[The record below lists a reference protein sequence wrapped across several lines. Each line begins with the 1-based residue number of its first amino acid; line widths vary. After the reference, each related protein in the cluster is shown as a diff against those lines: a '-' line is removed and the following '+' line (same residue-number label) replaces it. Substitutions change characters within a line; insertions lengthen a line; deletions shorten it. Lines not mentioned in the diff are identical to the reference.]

1 MSNNNKETM
10 TKKQQDDLTSTFNNL
25 PWGLPLGFPSLSP
38 FGAFPTFG
46 LPTPNF
52 PPLNSFASSPTTAF
66 PPPPSLLSND
76 STNPSTSTDVWSNG
90 LSTTNSSIDYNE
102 YAKQLGFL
110 MNAFTEQQQQQQQQE
125 IDKTK
130 GTKRFCLFL
139 KEKKILCFP
148 FKASPTIKHSK
159 SKQSHTH
166 SPDVINGKR
175 HDDSRRSSSSTK
187 SSSRSKSSLNP
198 TSNLSSSSK
207 TSTTTDPT
215 MLDPLAFAA
224 AAAAASGGLTF
235 PYFLPSL
242 LSQTSSTTNNNNNP
256 SAYPFSSL
264 PTSLT
269 NPTAGLYPFLSPDWF
284 TSATTASSSSPSMGN
299 VTPDLKHSKKRSKSI
314 RTLTEEQDK
323 NSSSLLHLALS
334 DPTNTNGSRMS
345 RRNSTND
352 TGVDDSRSNDDG
364 RIKANI
370 HFSVNLKEKILLDD
384 SDPNPK
390 RKKPDEVNETLV
402 RIPLNRGWKRV
413 TIIRAITRTGVRGDV
428 SYYAPCGRKLRS
440 FQEID
445 RYLSKKNITDLDRSH
460 FTFSSKVHI
469 GFFHEPKEGPDG
481 KTIFHESTEDE
492 IVNRILEINPKFRRI
507 ETSSSPSLTPS
518 NGTNDHH
525 DDHRKIRLEQEE
537 ISKRAAE
544 IKTKREA
551 MRLTRNIP
559 NESTKPPETQYQH
572 NDFIKAIIEQQKLVQ
587 QQELEHKQKL
597 QQEQQEQERKRQ
609 ELAYLKQLELKK
621 RQEEKLLLIEQR
633 KAEKNAQREKKIQ
646 EKYMEIVLAKEMKRI
661 TEDMQLRDLKVKCC
675 QFPLPILKPIENM
688 RLSIEAFANCLMI
701 IEFLNNFKHIL
712 NIPDNL
718 IPTLN
723 SLQQSLLNYSSS
735 RDLNSLCQILLRI
748 ALEDPG
754 IPNPKKA
761 LTNLGQKLSEI
772 DITEHTFS
780 EILRIYIRERNGF
793 DDKLSQSLSDVSFQV
808 LISDEKAEV
817 LAFLC
822 NDLSTNKR
830 VVDEIDRNLEELISL
845 KHEKWEIEKR
855 LRRLKF
861 EKYNNTNSNSNVKKM
876 ATLLRE
882 KDLNSSDNES
892 PDDSDGESMKND
904 DETSITND
912 PATITADDQDIETL
926 DETKIDDIDK
936 RLALVTRKYILIK
949 RRVIDKQCRIRA
961 LHLGQDRYRRRY
973 WYFSHLPGIYI
984 EGLVSGDISSDDI
997 QNIIENVT
1005 KQKHDNKPSIN
1016 NNECNS
1022 SSRSTQR
1029 KKQQTRTP
1037 NVTSPPPPPS
1047 SSSQQLQPPS
1057 SSSSTRNST
1066 IEQSPMIELNKIK
1079 NENSD
1084 NEDEQQQINTTNNIT
1099 EDLATMD
1106 LSAFCMAAKRDNDV
1120 QQIVIVNEEKPIT
1133 NGTSKDVEIKH
1144 ELSDELN
1151 PKRIVNEFNDD
1162 NLPLDLSCS
1171 KSKRTYQDDYWTSQH
1186 TQAVYPLTSSIDQF
1200 QELNDLAT
1208 TAMLINNI
1216 KQEQTNTN
1224 LSKNILDLTNV
1235 NLQNIISNQY
1245 MSTFNLSTPIKQES
1259 STTNF
1264 KQIEQSI
1271 REKFQYSQPLP
1282 IPDDVQSGWWLIQ
1295 TSDELRTLI
1304 KSLAKRGQRE
1314 RYLCRMLQRY
1324 FDVITNSMLNIKIEN
1339 SLLSIENENENENEN
1354 DEQQQQQQTSNDFI
1368 ENDNQNFDDTHEM
1381 DVLNEIYNLADRI
1394 IASSLQCRSYDIN
1407 TSRKRLTYSDIQAK
1421 GSDILDEAKHLLTDI
1436 ERNIE
1441 RRYLKYPFAR
1451 KYELNLSSLNRIN
1464 QHSTYHHT
1472 LENSTNEIVS
1482 SSKYDEAPQQLERWR
1497 RTINESR
1504 TPARLAL
1511 CLAQLEGFIA
1521 WERSIMRVYCEIC
1534 NSDVDEEKLLL
1545 CDGCDRGTHTY
1556 CFMPPMS
1563 FIPPND
1569 WYCYVC
1575 IGKAKGE
1582 NLCFVCGNKG
1592 DNQLNRC
1599 EHCGKLFHEE
1609 CLKNAKQQRGKWLCV
1624 LCAAN
1629 DSSALIA
1636 TLSAGNNNTKWQ
1648 MGRQTFRSTNTSA
1661 NATNNSTSKSRQPS
1675 ISSTSSVTNTN
1686 GESTNNSS
1694 LSNRNRSNSNRKS
1707 KPRNSSTNTE
1717 ISILQES
1724 HSNSSH
1730 TDAITMSSLNES
1742 SSIQSPSNT
1751 ADIDDDIP
1759 SPTMGG
1765 TTNTMNNSKKKP
1777 SRKSKSNT
1785 DNNDI
1790 KACRIILN
1798 ELLKNDA
1805 SWPFQTPVDAKQ
1817 HPEYYECIKNPM
1829 DFSTMKKKMRN
1840 HQYTKRDEFFNDVQL
1855 ILNNCE
1861 YYNEDDSPVGEAGHV
1876 LRTFFE
1882 TRWAKQF
1889 G

>member
-38 FGAFPTFG
+38 FGAFPAFG
-46 LPTPNF
+46 LNAPNF
-52 PPLNSFASSPTTAF
+52 PAMNSFGSSPTASPF
-66 PPPPSLLSND
+66 PPSLLSND
-76 STNPSTSTDVWSNG
+76 SNNQTSSTDLWSNG
-90 LSTTNSSIDYNE
+90 LSAANNSIDYNE

-110 MNAFTEQQQQQQQQE
+110 MNAFTEQQQQQQQQQE
-125 IDKTK
+125 TDKPK
-130 GTKRFCLFL
+130 S
-139 KEKKILCFP
+139 
-148 FKASPTIKHSK
+148 SPTTKHSK
-159 SKQSHTH
+159 HKSSHTS
-166 SPDVINGKR
+166 SPDVINGKK

-187 SSSRSKSSLNP
+187 SSSRSKSSSLNP
-198 TSNLSSSSK
+198 TSNLSSSTK
-207 TSTTTDPT
+207 TSTTNDPN
-215 MLDPLAFAA
+215 MLDPMAFAAA

-242 LSQTSSTTNNNNNP
+242 LSQTPSTTTTNNNP
-256 SAYPFSSL
+256 SPYPFS
-264 PTSLT
+264 SLT

-284 TSATTASSSSPSMGN
+284 TSASASSMGN
-299 VTPDLKHSKKRSKSI
+299 ITPDLNKSKKRSKSI

-323 NSSSLLHLALS
+323 NSSSLLHLALT

-345 RRNSTND
+345 RRNSTNE
-352 TGVDDSRSNDDG
+352 THVDDSRSNDD
-364 RIKANI
+364 
-370 HFSVNLKEKILLDD
+370 DD

-402 RIPLNRGWKRV
+402 RIPLSRGWKRV

-445 RYLSKKNITDLDRSH
+445 RYLSKKNINDLDRSH

-469 GFFHEPKEGPDG
+469 GYFHEPKEGPDG
-481 KTIFHESTEDE
+481 KTLFHESTEDE

-507 ETSSSPSLTPS
+507 ETSSSPGSTPS
-518 NGTNDHH
+518 NGNHDHH
-525 DDHRKIRLEQEE
+525 DDHRKLRLEQEE

-544 IKTKREA
+544 IKTKRET
-551 MRLTRNIP
+551 MRLTH
-559 NESTKPPETQYQH
+559 NENSEAQYQH
-572 NDFIKAIIEQQKLVQ
+572 NDFIKAIMEQQKLVH
-587 QQELEHKQKL
+587 QQEHEHKQKL
-597 QQEQQEQERKRQ
+597 LQEQQEQERKRQ

-621 RQEEKLLLIEQR
+621 RHEEKLQLLEQR
-633 KAEKNAQREKKIQ
+633 KAEKNAEREKKIQ

-661 TEDMQLRDLKVKCC
+661 TEDMQLKDLK
-675 QFPLPILKPIENM
+675 PLPTLKPVENM

-723 SLQQSLLNYSSS
+723 TLQQSLLNTSSS
-735 RDLNSLCQILLRI
+735 RDLNSLCQLLLRI

-793 DDKLSQSLSDVSFQV
+793 DDKLSQILSDVSFQV
-808 LISDEKAEV
+808 LIPDEKAEV

-830 VVDEIDRNLEELISL
+830 VVDEIDRNLEELIGL
-845 KHEKWEIEKR
+845 KHEKLEIEKR

-861 EKYNNTNSNSNVKKM
+861 EKYNNANSNSNVKKM

-904 DETSITND
+904 EDTSIAND

-936 RLALVTRKYILIK
+936 RLALVTRKYTLSK
-949 RRVIDKQCRIRA
+949 RRVIDKQCRVRA

-973 WYFSHLPGIYI
+973 WYFSHLPGIYV
-984 EGLVSGDISSDDI
+984 EGLTSGDISSDDI
-997 QNIIENVT
+997 QNIIDNVT
-1005 KQKHDNKPSIN
+1005 KQKLDIKSTA

-1022 SSRSTQR
+1022 SASRSTQR
-1029 KKQQTRTP
+1029 KKQQARVA
-1037 NVTSPPPPPS
+1037 NVTSPPPATPS
-1047 SSSQQLQPPS
+1047 S
-1057 SSSSTRNST
+1057 TGNST
-1066 IEQSPMIELNKIK
+1066 SEQISIIEPAKIK
-1079 NENSD
+1079 SENSD
-1084 NEDEQQQINTTNNIT
+1084 NEDEQAQTNTTNNLT

-1106 LSAFCMAAKRDNDV
+1106 LSAFCMAAQRDNDEQHSDSV
-1120 QQIVIVNEEKPIT
+1120 KEEKPFT

-1144 ELSDELN
+1144 EPGDE
-1151 PKRIVNEFNDD
+1151 VNCKCEADEVTDD

-1171 KSKRTYQDDYWTSQH
+1171 KSKRPCQDDYWASQH
-1186 TQAVYPLTSSIDQF
+1186 TQAAYPLTSNLDQF

-1208 TAMLINNI
+1208 TAMLINSI
-1216 KQEQTNTN
+1216 KQEQANSN
-1224 LSKNILDLTNV
+1224 ASKNIHGLTNV
-1235 NLQNIISNQY
+1235 NFQNMMSNQF
-1245 MSTFNLSTPIKQES
+1245 MSSFNLSTSIKQDPS
-1259 STTNF
+1259 MANF
-1264 KQIEQSI
+1264 RQIEQSI

-1295 TSDELRTLI
+1295 TSEELRSLV

-1324 FDVITNSMLNIKIEN
+1324 FEVVTHSMADTKTDNTV
-1339 SLLSIENENENENEN
+1339 SSNETETENEN
-1354 DEQQQQQQTSNDFI
+1354 DEQSQLQQSLNDLI
-1368 ENDNQNFDDTHEM
+1368 ENDNQTYDDTHEM
-1381 DVLNEIYNLADRI
+1381 DVLNEIYNLSDRI
-1394 IASSLQCRSYDIN
+1394 IASSLQCRSYDVTLI
-1407 TSRKRLTYSDIQAK
+1407 RKRLTYSDIQAK
-1421 GSDILDEAKHLLTDI
+1421 GSDVLDEAKHLLTDI
-1436 ERNIE
+1436 ERNVE
-1441 RRYLKYPFAR
+1441 RRYLKHPFVR

-1464 QHSTYHHT
+1464 QNSTYHHT
-1472 LENSTNEIVS
+1472 LENSSNEMVS
-1482 SSKYDEAPQQLERWR
+1482 SSKFDEVPQQLERWR
-1497 RTINESR
+1497 RTVNESR
-1504 TPARLAL
+1504 TPAQLAL
-1511 CLAQLEGFIA
+1511 CLTQLERCIA

-1534 NSDVDEEKLLL
+1534 NSDIDEEKLLL

-1556 CFMPPMS
+1556 CFIPPMS

-1592 DNQLNRC
+1592 DNQLNKC
-1599 EHCGKLFHEE
+1599 EHCGKLFHDE

-1629 DSSALIA
+1629 DSSTLIA
-1636 TLSAGNNNTKWQ
+1636 TLTSGNSNTKWQ
-1648 MGRQTFRSTNTSA
+1648 MGRQTSRSTNTSA

-1686 GESTNNSS
+1686 GEANNNSTP
-1694 LSNRNRSNSNRKS
+1694 SNRNRPTNNRKS
-1707 KPRNSSTNTE
+1707 KPRNSLNNTE

-1730 TDAITMSSLNES
+1730 TDAITISSLNES
-1742 SSIQSPSNT
+1742 SSIQSPSNV

-1759 SPTMGG
+1759 SPLVGG
-1765 TTNTMNNSKKKP
+1765 TTNSTNNTKKKT

-1785 DNNDI
+1785 DTEDV

-1805 SWPFQTPVDAKQ
+1805 AWPFQTPVDAKQ
-1817 HPEYYECIKNPM
+1817 HPEYYECIKSPM
-1829 DFSTMKKKMRN
+1829 DLATMKKKMRN

-1882 TRWAKQF
+1882 TQWAKQF

>member
-10 TKKQQDDLTSTFNNL
+10 TKKQQDDLTSSFNNL

-52 PPLNSFASSPTTAF
+52 SPLNSFASSSTTAF

-76 STNPSTSTDVWSNG
+76 STNPSTSTDIWSNG
-90 LSTTNSSIDYNE
+90 LSTTNNPIDYNE

-110 MNAFTEQQQQQQQQE
+110 MNAFTEQQQQQQQQQQQE
-125 IDKTK
+125 ADKT
-130 GTKRFCLFL
+130 
-139 KEKKILCFP
+139 
-148 FKASPTIKHSK
+148 KASPTIKHSK
-159 SKQSHTH
+159 SKQSHTS
-166 SPDVINGKR
+166 SPDVINGKK

-207 TSTTTDPT
+207 TSTTTDST

-242 LSQTSSTTNNNNNP
+242 LSQTPSTTNNNNNP
-256 SAYPFSSL
+256 STYPFSSL
-264 PTSLT
+264 ATSLT

-284 TSATTASSSSPSMGN
+284 TSATTSASSSPSIGN
-299 VTPDLKHSKKRSKSI
+299 ITPDLKQSKKRSKSI

-334 DPTNTNGSRMS
+334 DPTNTNGLRMS

-352 TGVDDSRSNDDG
+352 TTVDDSRSNDD
-364 RIKANI
+364 
-370 HFSVNLKEKILLDD
+370 DD

-402 RIPLNRGWKRV
+402 RIPLSRGWKRV
-413 TIIRAITRTGVRGDV
+413 TIVRAITRTGVRGDV

-507 ETSSSPSLTPS
+507 ETSSSPCLTSS
-518 NGTNDHH
+518 NGTNEHH
-525 DDHRKIRLEQEE
+525 DDHRKLRLEQEE

-544 IKTKREA
+544 IKTKRDA
-551 MRLTRNIP
+551 MRLTRNIS
-559 NESTKPPETQYQH
+559 NESTKTPETQYQH

-661 TEDMQLRDLKVKCC
+661 TEDMQLRDLK
-675 QFPLPILKPIENM
+675 PLPILKPVENM

-723 SLQQSLLNYSSS
+723 SLQQSLLNSSSS

-793 DDKLSQSLSDVSFQV
+793 DDKLSQSLSDTSFQV
-808 LISDEKAEV
+808 LICDEKAEI

-904 DETSITND
+904 EETSITND

-936 RLALVTRKYILIK
+936 RLVLVTRKYILIK
-949 RRVIDKQCRIRA
+949 RRVIDKQCHIRA

-984 EGLVSGDISSDDI
+984 EGLTSGDISSDDI

-1005 KQKHDNKPSIN
+1005 KQKHENKSSMIS
-1016 NNECNS
+1016 NECNS

-1029 KKQQTRTP
+1029 KKQQIRLA
-1037 NVTSPPPPPS
+1037 NVTSPPPS
-1047 SSSQQLQPPS
+1047 SSSQQPQPL
-1057 SSSSTRNST
+1057 SSTTNST
-1066 IEQSPMIELNKIK
+1066 IEQSPIIESNKIK

-1084 NEDEQQQINTTNNIT
+1084 NEDDQQQINTTNNIT

-1106 LSAFCMAAKRDNDV
+1106 LSAFCMAVKRDNDV
-1120 QQIVIVNEEKPIT
+1120 QQIVTINEEKPIT
-1133 NGTSKDVEIKH
+1133 NGTSNNVEIKH
-1144 ELSDELN
+1144 EPSDELN
-1151 PKRIVNEFNDD
+1151 SKRVVNEINDD

-1171 KSKRTYQDDYWTSQH
+1171 KSKRTCQDDYWTSQH

-1235 NLQNIISNQY
+1235 NLQNIISNQL

-1259 STTNF
+1259 SMTNF

-1271 REKFQYSQPLP
+1271 REKFQYPQPLP

-1295 TSDELRTLI
+1295 TPEELRTLI

-1324 FDVITNSMLNIKIEN
+1324 FDAITNSMLDIKTEN
-1339 SLLSIENENENENEN
+1339 SLISIENENESEN
-1354 DEQQQQQQTSNDFI
+1354 DEQQQQQQQQQQQTSNDFI

-1381 DVLNEIYNLADRI
+1381 DVLNEIYNLSDRI

-1407 TSRKRLTYSDIQAK
+1407 TNRKRLTYTDIQAK

-1482 SSKYDEAPQQLERWR
+1482 SSKYDEVPQQLERWR
-1497 RTINESR
+1497 RTVNESR
-1504 TPARLAL
+1504 TPAQLAL
-1511 CLAQLEGFIA
+1511 CLTQLERCIA

-1556 CFMPPMS
+1556 CFIPPMS

-1661 NATNNSTSKSRQPS
+1661 NATSNSTSKSRQPS
-1675 ISSTSSVTNTN
+1675 ISSTSSITNTN

-1694 LSNRNRSNSNRKS
+1694 SSNRNRSNNNRKS
-1707 KPRNSSTNTE
+1707 KPRNSSNNTE

-1765 TTNTMNNSKKKP
+1765 TTNSTNNSKKKT
-1777 SRKSKSNT
+1777 SRKSKSNA

-1817 HPEYYECIKNPM
+1817 HPEYYECIKTPM